1 MEQMTEESSV
11 RDSRRRAA
19 VALAIVEE
27 HTGPMKK
34 IIALTRKHPW
44 PSLAISI
51 LAGLLLGRILRG
63 R

>member
-1 MEQMTEESSV
+1 MEKSAEEQSV

-19 VALAIVEE
+19 VAMAIVEE
-27 HTGPMKK
+27 QTGPMKK
-34 IIALTRKHPW
+34 LLGLTRKHPW
-44 PSLAISI
+44 PALAVSI